1 MGSNIKV
8 LVEEFSSMCYL
19 ITFMLISLLIL
30 IHELGHF
37 IAAKLLDIPIELFSI
52 GFGPKLWS
60 IRIGQTEYR
69 ISALPIAG
77 YVLPKIKDF
86 DDFFQINSHKRIFFA
101 LGGPAANII
110 LAVICLS
117 FLNAIT
123 TNLSFYNILIFP
135 FIQLTTITSQFLS
148 ALPALLSSPDK
159 LSGVIGIVATGGQ
172 MVAGDYLNIL
182 NLAVMLNI
190 NLAVLNLLPILPLD
204 GGKIIFCMLEKIH
217 RSLLKLQLPLT
228 VTGWVLL
235 LGLISYVTVLDMCKY
250 VFKTCA

>member
-1 MGSNIKV
+1 MS
-8 LVEEFSSMCYL
+8 YL
-19 ITFMLISLLIL
+19 ITFILISFLIL

-37 IAAKLLDIPIELFSI
+37 IAAKLSNIPIELFSI

-60 IRIGQTEYR
+60 VQIGQTEYR

-86 DDFFQINSHKRIFFA
+86 DDFFQIDSGKRIIFA

-110 LAVICLS
+110 LAVICLG
-117 FLNAIT
+117 FLNAFT
-123 TNLSFYNILIFP
+123 TGLSFYNILIFP
-135 FIQLTTITSQFLS
+135 FVQLTTTTSQFLH

-159 LSGVIGIVATGGQ
+159 LSGIIGIVATGGQ

-204 GGKIIFCMLEKIH
+204 GGKIIFCILEKIH
-217 RSLLKLQLPLT
+217 RSLLRLQIPLT

-235 LGLISYVTVLDMCKY
+235 LGLISYVTVLDMCRY